1 MQKLKLRQQKSGL
14 QEPTCRLKNRLK
26 RVVYFR
32 STKELE
38 NDAEENK
45 KKKKEQQKLSEYRKN
60 GLKKFRNVNNTQAAF
75 CK

>member
-14 QEPTCRLKNRLK
+14 QEPTRRLKNRLK

-32 STKELE
+32 STKELK
-38 NDAEENK
+38 NDAGENK

-60 GLKKFRNVNNTQAAF
+60 GLKKFRNVNNIQAAF